1 MIWVG
6 PRVAQRMGEDFR
18 GLGVLARKSR
28 SGIPANAI
36 FLQTA
41 VVLVLILTSSFEQV
55 LVYIELLLVLF
66 ALVTVA
72 GVFWLRV
79 RQPDLSRPVQAWG
92 YPFTPAL
99 FVAVNAWMV
108 VYIIRDKPGETLWG
122 LATLVV
128 GLVIYFLA
136 QRGGG
141 GESGIMRR

>member
-1 MIWVG
+1 
-6 PRVAQRMGEDFR
+6 MGEDFR

-72 GVFWLRV
+72 GVFWLRG
-79 RQPDLSRPVQAWG
+79 RQPGLSRPVKAWG

-122 LATLVV
+122 LATLAV
-128 GLVIYFLA
+128 GLVVYFLA

-141 GESGIMRR
+141 GESGTTSR